1 MDISKAVDLAS
12 KALAG
17 GPKPAPEARA
27 GNGSCIE
34 IVYPNLAAYSAR
46 TSKDMLAL
54 EGVKDLL
61 VLGSE
66 VDEPPR
72 PDHPDAA
79 KMPRIV
85 RVFLVL

>member
-1 MDISKAVDLAS
+1 MDISKAIELAS

-17 GPKPAPEARA
+17 GPKPAPEVRA

-46 TSKDMLAL
+46 TSKDMTAL

-61 VLGSE
+61 VSGSE